1 MDLMKFFQKKPRDDK
16 KSELSTKKETSE
28 EIPQKIYIDFFK
40 RILTDTVYDES
51 IRNIFFKNPNHVSKS
66 QMMSVL
72 DTSVDEESKTGRIFP
87 PPQRAHTMIGLKRL
101 DNIQSCLEDVMK
113 NNIEGD
119 IIETGVWRGGATI
132 FIRMFLKEY
141 NITDKIV
148 YVADSFEGLPKPDP
162 VKYPKDVNDI
172 HHTFDFLKISSED
185 VQNNFKSYNLLDDQV
200 KILKGWF
207 KDTTQNPPFKKL
219 SILRLDGDMY
229 SSTWEVLENLY
240 DKLSIGGY
248 LIIDDYG
255 AITNC
260 REAVNYFRTKRNI
273 HEPIEQIDWTGIF
286 WKKTQNV

>member
-1 MDLMKFFQKKPRDDK
+1 MGLMKFFRKKQVNIE
-16 KSELSTKKETSE
+16 KSYSSSKKEIKE
-28 EIPQKIYIDFFK
+28 EISRKIYNDFFK
-40 RILTDTVYDES
+40 RILTDTVYDDS
-51 IRNIFFKNPNHVSKS
+51 IRNIFFKNPNLISKS

-72 DTSVDEESKTGRIFP
+72 EKPVDEESETGKVFP

-101 DNIQSCLEDVMK
+101 ENIQFCLEDVIK

-119 IIETGVWRGGATI
+119 VIETGVWRGGATI
-132 FIRMFLKEY
+132 FMRMILKEH

-162 VKYPKDVNDI
+162 TKYPKDEDDI

-207 KDTTQNPPFKKL
+207 KDTTKNPPFEKL

-255 AITNC
+255 AIPNC
-260 REAVNYFRTKRNI
+260 REAVNDFRSQRNI
-273 HEPIEQIDWTGIF
+273 HESIKQIDWTGIF